1 MAEKSRDAWS
11 FADLLL
17 FVAFWAGILFYNE
30 GWPQLYERLF
40 VQPTIT
46 KAEALEAQGR
56 LPEALDL
63 LTAQIKDDPKS
74 AKLLWALGD
83 YYTKADSPLLAH
95 FYFRALTFVD
105 DSSLEPERRDFAR
118 AYQSRD
124 AEPTAEIK
132 SAEDEAEKQHH
143 DSGGHTI
150 FPDSANAMLNRPA
163 SDVDVTA
170 GYFDPT
176 YPIAA
181 TCSDGSACRRAF
193 YFPSGNLWTAIA
205 TQRLAIAFEQYGGKD
220 CCSLSLDDPDLRSL
234 SVVETEFSQ
243 KLDAAGDRFA
253 DAAARQQA
261 ELAFRARLLAKQQ
274 YVLDFLDNAGNADPV
289 KTNRWGDLLA
299 WVKII
304 AWFAVLLVLR
314 NFLEGRIAGWRQ
326 AGQTR
331 VREARTAAPGRAALP
346 RTAGVSR
353 SLWWRI
359 PYFIVALLL
368 LANGVTWLFDSTQ
381 RPFLLSGMAVSDVGE
396 ISGLHFAAGMS
407 LVLLALLAINRGSR
421 PAGDEPG
428 LIDTFAGWIGGKRLW
443 QFIAGA
449 GTLGA
454 LAVFGSLY
462 FAHTAVYWDTTEAVS
477 AFQHDVA
484 PLEIFVDG
492 EWVYGISPD
501 GETTHIARFT
511 PTLYRAMDRAGIQ
524 IGEFKY
530 PMQFPVPGGL
540 PILLLI
546 GLCALAIFARRDG
559 PPDRW
564 VARCFLG
571 FALLNLYVVFWL
583 VSAQTGLEFKYGLK
597 PDWIAAALPLV
608 VGQLIIVAS
617 VYNRLRAQILPAR
630 QRRGWIALYWA
641 TSLAMLPWAYCFSEA
656 SARGPALIW
665 IALYIGLGAALW
677 FLILHRPMEE
687 TAL

>member
-11 FADLLL
+11 FSDFLL

-40 VQPTIT
+40 VQPLIAN
-46 KAEALEAQGR
+46 AEALEARGR

-63 LTAQIKDDPKS
+63 LTAEIKDDPKN
-74 AKLLWALGD
+74 ANLLWALGD

-95 FYFRALTFVD
+95 FYFRALSFVD
-105 DSSLEPERRDFAR
+105 NSNLEPERRDFAQPF
-118 AYQSRD
+118 QSRD

-132 SAEDEAEKQHH
+132 SAEDDAEKQHH
-143 DSGGHTI
+143 DDGGHTI
-150 FPDSANAMLNRPA
+150 FPDSANAMLNSPA
-163 SDVDVTA
+163 GDVGFTA
-170 GYFDPT
+170 GYFDPN
-176 YPIAA
+176 YPISA

-193 YFPSGNLWTAIA
+193 YFPSGNIWTAIA
-205 TQRLAIAFEQYGGKD
+205 TQRLAIAFEQYGGKG

-234 SVVETEFSQ
+234 SVIESEFSQ

-253 DAAARQQA
+253 DANTRRQT

-274 YVLDFLDNAGNADPV
+274 YVLDFLDNAGTADPA
-289 KTNRWGDLLA
+289 KSDRWSDLLV
-299 WVKII
+299 WVKIV
-304 AWFAVLLVLR
+304 AWFAALLVLR
-314 NFLEGRIAGWRQ
+314 NLLEGRIARWRQ

-331 VREARTAAPGRAALP
+331 VREAKTSAPSRAAAP
-346 RTAGVSR
+346 TTEVVSR
-353 SLWWRI
+353 SLWWRT

-368 LANGVTWLFDSTQ
+368 LANGVAWLFDSAQ
-381 RPFLLSGMAVSDVGE
+381 SPLLLSGMAISDVGE
-396 ISGLHFAAGMS
+396 TSGLHFAAGVS
-407 LVLLALLAINRGSR
+407 LILLALLAINRGSR
-421 PAGDEPG
+421 HVGDGTG
-428 LIDTFAGWIGGKRLW
+428 LFDRFAGWIGGKRLW

-449 GTLGA
+449 GALGA
-454 LAVFGSLY
+454 LAVFGSLT
-462 FAHTAVYWDTTEAVS
+462 FAHAAVHWNTAEAVS

-546 GLCALAIFARRDG
+546 GLCALALFARRD
-559 PPDRW
+559 DHW
-564 VARCFLG
+564 IARCFLG

-583 VSAQTGLEFKYGLK
+583 VSAQTGLEMKYGLK

-608 VGQLIIVAS
+608 AGQLVIIAS
-617 VYNRLRAQILPAR
+617 IYNRLREQVLPAR
-630 QRRGWIALYWA
+630 QLRGWIALYWA

-677 FLILHRPMEE
+677 FLILRRPMEE
-687 TAL
+687 AAL